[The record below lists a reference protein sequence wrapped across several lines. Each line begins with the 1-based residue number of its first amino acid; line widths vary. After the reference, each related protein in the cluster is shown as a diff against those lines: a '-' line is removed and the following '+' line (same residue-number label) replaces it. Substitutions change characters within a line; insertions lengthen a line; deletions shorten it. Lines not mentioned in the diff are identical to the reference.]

1 MLKKI
6 NLEQKMTNRNL
17 QRILNVILMMFFAA
31 ENREAEKDNDEGR
44 KKISRLGMILVTVA
58 QFVLLTEDIVDII
71 KKKAAVK
78 AHI

>member
-71 KKKAAVK
+71 KRKKQQ
-78 AHI
+78 